1 MTALRIT
8 PAYAGTTKM
17 ETAMIDGI
25 KDHPRL
31 RGDHDIE
38 SPSSKVVMGS
48 PPLTR
53 GPLRSKH
60 RPSGLF
66 RITPAYAGT
75 TIQQVLA
82 VFFIQDHPRL
92 RGDHLL
98 LPVDP
103 CGIPGSPP
111 LTRGPHPLVVSY
123 HTVKGITP
131 AYAGTTRVTRSKQA
145 FGPDHPRLRGDH
157 SLVHILTGR
166 FPGSPPLTRGPPFS
180 FQQLANP
187 PRITPAYA
195 GTTKTSD

>member
-111 LTRGPHPLVVSY
+111 LTRGPLGDLH
-123 HTVKGITP
+123 
-131 AYAGTTRVTRSKQA
+131 QA
-145 FGPDHPRLRGDH
+145 HLG
-157 SLVHILTGR
+157 
-166 FPGSPPLTRGPPFS
+166 
-180 FQQLANP
+180 A
-187 PRITPAYA
+187 RITPAYA
-195 GTTKTSD
+195 GTTLNLDEYPEQQFKIT